1 MSFSFGV
8 VNLFEFICLVSL
20 GGALSVC
27 RAWQRFSEHDWW
39 VRANSVFLVLRTFPS
54 VCGIQVLPGGEGKI
68 PFLPACVARLL
79 HQYACLQLSHF
90 LLPFLS
96 TSVFILIK
104 QMKTL
109 IEAGNGGGLRWRG
122 MLQEMYVTHW
132 GCKSAWMLLRLYNN
146 PFCLLWLGRIR
157 WWWVVTHLGRGA
169 ELEETDGNFSLY
181 YSRRVK
187 IYRLCVLAVGQEP
200 PKKVLK
206 MWPLFSR
213 MSI

>member
-109 IEAGNGGGLRWRG
+109 IEAGDGGGLRWRG

-132 GCKSAWMLLRLYNN
+132 GCKSAWTAAQTVQQSALSLVAGQNQVVMGCYSSWKRSRA
-146 PFCLLWLGRIR
+146 GGDR
-157 WWWVVTHLGRGA
+157 W
-169 ELEETDGNFSLY
+169 
-181 YSRRVK
+181 K
-187 IYRLCVLAVGQEP
+187 
-200 PKKVLK
+200 
-206 MWPLFSR
+206 LFSVLFQE
-213 MSI
+213 SKNIQALCASCWTGATKKSP